1 MKHWKFKIMSRSKL
15 KRLADQVQT
24 VKGID
29 LEFCD
34 EEYSGRE
41 VNRLESGLRYLLKEH
56 KELESVKISKSH
68 RTNDRTLPVFTDSS
82 LEAIFSHQSM
92 KSIDLEFCKISGE
105 IDVTTTKLA
114 LQNLKL
120 VWCIELTEIGLV
132 CLLNM
137 IDGESLT
144 VLDLSYSDILFSKI
158 SSCITTF
165 PNLEVLDLN
174 MCIIGEENLQAF
186 LKRTGDRLRI
196 INLGR
201 NDISLASIGSLPI
214 TFPWLEELDLSNCD
228 NLTDSGLI
236 SLLNKVG
243 VQLTHL
249 SIADSSSIS
258 LSQADS
264 LISNFPKLTYLYMR
278 RCRNI
283 TDSGL
288 LSLLN
293 RTGCLSSL
301 RHLNIEGTN
310 VSLTYVSDIRARYP
324 NIPLL
329 YTLMV

>member
-1 MKHWKFKIMSRSKL
+1 
-15 KRLADQVQT
+15 
-24 VKGID
+24 
-29 LEFCD
+29 
-34 EEYSGRE
+34 
-41 VNRLESGLRYLLKEH
+41 
-56 KELESVKISKSH
+56 
-68 RTNDRTLPVFTDSS
+68 
-82 LEAIFSHQSM
+82 M
-92 KSIDLEFCKISGE
+92 KSIDLEFCEITGEIDDLEFCEITGE

-114 LQNLKL
+114 LQVLKL

-137 IDGESLT
+137 IDGESLRE
-144 VLDLSYSDILFSKI
+144 LDLAYSNILFYKI

-174 MCIIGEENLQAF
+174 MCIIKEENLKAF
-186 LKRTGDRLRI
+186 LRRTGDRLKKI
-196 INLGR
+196 TLCY

-214 TFPWLEELDLSNCD
+214 TFPWLEELDLSSCD

-249 SIADSSSIS
+249 SIEECSSIS

-264 LISNFPKLTYLYMR
+264 LTSNFPKLNYLYMQG
-278 RCRNI
+278 CRNI

-301 RHLNIEGTN
+301 RFLNIDRTN
-310 VSLTYVSDIRARYP
+310 VSLTCVTDIRARYP
-324 NIPLL
+324 NIRIYWYKL
-329 YTLMV
+329 